1 VVISE
6 YGPDLSRFRPRRIY
20 FPPDAGAAPAH
31 QRGKPVKKK
40 RRNTA
45 STRVAAALRM
55 AALSLR
61 HSPTALGAY
70 YRGIARRIGGD
81 VAVFATA
88 RKLGTLITVCC
99 DGDNTI
105 STRAQRRSKPAPSY
119 PDHNIESQGQGLG
132 FELVQTLQSTLSP
145 DPARSLPQSGSQG
158 VTG

>member
-1 VVISE
+1 
-6 YGPDLSRFRPRRIY
+6 LSRFPTEKEFISHLTLAPHRPTS
-20 FPPDAGAAPAH
+20 G
-31 QRGKPVKKK
+31 GKPVKKK

-55 AALSLR
+55 AALSAAPQP
-61 HSPTALGAY
+61 HGTGAY

-88 RKLGTLITVCC
+88 RKLGTLIYRLLRWGQHYI
-99 DGDNTI
+99 DEGAEAF
-105 STRAQRRSKPAPSY
+105 RKPAPSY
-119 PDHNIESQGQGLG
+119 PDHNIESQAKGLG